1 MYHRK
6 QNHKPLQVKFSGTN
20 KKIIMKKIKN
30 ISLAIFALLMI
41 TSCVKDDDENM
52 ATGARIVGFSRNFNS
67 FIFTGADTEPYLI
80 NEKIN
85 LIGGNDGTPSNED
98 IIIHFSIDPSS
109 TAIQGTDYT
118 VSGNTTTLE
127 AGSNFTQIPITVDP
141 SVLPGNTP
149 KTIVINLDGTDS
161 EKSVIAN
168 NKKQITITI
177 AKCESNLAGTY
188 DLVVT
193 RTDNNTTYSFPNEVI
208 TQIGIGQYVT
218 SSTGP
223 YGNGDLTGS
232 GAPRDGFIF
241 NDVCQ
246 SIQIEEQYL
255 GDYYSNLVEGD
266 SNSGSVTLDP
276 VTGEVVS
283 ITMYY
288 SIRGFSTGTYQRT
301 FTAVYTKI

>member
-1 MYHRK
+1 MFHLK

-20 KKIIMKKIKN
+20 KKRIMKKIIN
-30 ISLAIFALLMI
+30 ISLAIFALIMV
-41 TSCVKDDDENM
+41 TSCVKDDDENTS
-52 ATGARIVGFSRNFNS
+52 TGARVVGFSRNFNS
-67 FIFTGADTEPYLI
+67 FIFTGADTDPYVI

-85 LIGGNDGTPSNED
+85 FIGGNDGTPSNED
-98 IIIHFSIDPSS
+98 IVIYFSIDPSS
-109 TAIQGTDYT
+109 TAIEGTDYT
-118 VSGNTTTLE
+118 ISGNTTTLV

-149 KTIVINLDGTDS
+149 KTIVINLDSTNSD
-161 EKSVIAN
+161 KSVIAN

-193 RTDNNTTYSFPNEVI
+193 RTDNNSTYYFPSEVI

-266 SNSGSVTLDP
+266 SNSGEVTLDP

-288 SIRGFSTGTYQRT
+288 SIRGFSSGTYQRT

>member
-241 NDVCQ
+241 NDICQ

>member
-1 MYHRK
+1 
-6 QNHKPLQVKFSGTN
+6 
-20 KKIIMKKIKN
+20 MKKIKQ
-30 ISLAIFALLMI
+30 ISLAFFALLMI
-41 TSCVKDDDENM
+41 TSCVKDDDEN
-52 ATGARIVGFSRNFNS
+52 TGTGDRVIGFSRNFNS

-98 IIIHFSIDPSS
+98 IVISFSIDASS

-118 VSGNTTTLE
+118 ISGNTTTLT

-141 SVLPGNTP
+141 NALPGNTP

-161 EKSVIAN
+161 EKAVIAN

-177 AKCESNLAGTY
+177 AKCESNLAGIY

-193 RTDNNTTYSFPNEVI
+193 RTDNNTTYTFPGEVI
-208 TQIGIGQYVT
+208 TEIGIGQYET

-223 YGNGDLTGS
+223 YGNGALTGS

-266 SNSGSVTLDP
+266 SNAGFVTLDP
-276 VTGEVVS
+276 DTGEVVS

-288 SIRGFSTGTYQRT
+288 SIRGFSSGTARRT

>member
-52 ATGARIVGFSRNFNS
+52 VTGARVVGFSRNFNS
-67 FIFTGADTEPYLI
+67 FIFTGADTDPYVI

-85 LIGGNDGTPSNED
+85 FIGGNDGTPSNED
-98 IIIHFSIDPSS
+98 IVIHFSIDPSS